1 MDDIRSEVYRI
12 VAGQFSV
19 EENDFSD
26 KTGPGDLPAWNSLGH
41 LQLVMAL
48 EKRFQIRFTADDVMS
63 FEDVG
68 DLVALVERSVRN
80 ALGGTP

>member
-12 VAGQFSV
+12 IAGQFSV
-19 EENDFSD
+19 EENGFSD

-68 DLVALVERSVRN
+68 DLVALVERAVRN